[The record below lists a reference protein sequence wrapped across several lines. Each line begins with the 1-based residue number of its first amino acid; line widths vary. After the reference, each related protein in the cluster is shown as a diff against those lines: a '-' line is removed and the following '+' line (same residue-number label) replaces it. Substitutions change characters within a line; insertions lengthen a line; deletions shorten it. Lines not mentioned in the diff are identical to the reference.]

1 MGILADQKLSSWH
14 QLLKLE
20 GSEEI
25 KSRLHQAEKQ
35 AKVMDGGGGGRGQE
49 DEQEEKLR
57 AVQKGEESGSRDGE
71 SGSSNAERALESSAG
86 NGPVTPEP
94 DVARRR

>member
-1 MGILADQKLSSWH
+1 MG
-14 QLLKLE
+14 E
-20 GSEEI
+20 
-25 KSRLHQAEKQ
+25 
-35 AKVMDGGGGGRGQE
+35 GGGQGRK

-71 SGSSNAERALESSAG
+71 SGSRSAERALEPSAG

-94 DVARRR
+94 HVTRRR